1 MSQGFTRGV
10 PIDTDPTLS
19 LDSDLVVPSQKA
31 IKAYVDNQDALLVS
45 NVTATAPLTSSGG
58 TTPVISTSMTTDKL
72 IGRGSAGTGVM
83 EEITLGTGLDL
94 AATTLNVGNIDLA
107 TLSVTETTARLD
119 NWTPSG
125 WPGSTANV
133 IKVIA
138 LTANY
143 VDKVQ
148 IISGLTGGTG
158 GKIVTITNSSTDNL
172 VILELNS
179 TNSLA
184 ANRFRGFGRDAYF
197 LFPGDDVTFLYNGAL
212 WSQFSGNMKNGF
224 NLFDDMG
231 GPNHVGTGVNTSYF
245 GEAGFGLASGT
256 GALVRNETGMTNSIG
271 TIGFTTGTLATGFA
285 KIVMN
290 GRGGTGFG
298 TTTTQYNQFA
308 VVTRLRLE
316 SLPTALQDFR
326 FQTGLTANS
335 NSLSP
340 SITGLMGWYC
350 TSANANWK
358 CYAANTSGTLVSDTV
373 SGLPIVLNADIVLA
387 TYHPNPQGDT
397 VFVYSSDGGMT
408 YTVDSR
414 FVRVSS
420 NYGGAPVIGLVK
432 TVGITSVTADVDYIG
447 LAIKGPRI

>member
-1 MSQGFTRGV
+1 MSQGFTKGT
-10 PIDTDPTLS
+10 PIDTDGTLS
-19 LDSDLVVPSQKA
+19 LNSDIVVPSQA
-31 IKAYVDNQDALLVS
+31 AVVTYVASQIGTPVT

-58 TTPVISTSMTTDKL
+58 TTPDISTSMSTDKL
-72 IGRGSAGTGVM
+72 IGRGTAGTGVM

-107 TLSVTETTARLD
+107 VLAVTETAARLD
-119 NWTPSG
+119 NWTPAG
-125 WPGSTANV
+125 WPGSTADV
-133 IKVIA
+133 VKVIQ

-148 IISGLTGGTG
+148 IISGLTNGTA
-158 GKIVTITNSSTDNL
+158 GKIITLSNTSTDNL
-172 VILELNS
+172 VIIELNS

-197 LFPGDDVTFLYNGAL
+197 LFPKDDVTFLYNGTQ
-212 WSQFSGNMKNGF
+212 WTQFSGNMKNGHT
-224 NLFDDMG
+224 LFDDMG
-231 GPNHVGTGVNTSYF
+231 GPNHVGTGIFTSYF
-245 GEAGFGLASGT
+245 GETGYGLANGT

-271 TIGFTTGTLATGFA
+271 TIGFTTGTTATGFA

-290 GRGGTGFG
+290 GRGSTGFNTG
-298 TTTTQYNQFA
+298 STQYNQFA

-316 SLPTALQDFR
+316 ALPTALQDFR
-326 FQTGLTANS
+326 FQTGLVANS
-335 NSLSP
+335 NTLSP

-358 CYAANTSGTLVSDTV
+358 CYAANTASTIVNDVT
-373 SGLPIVLNADIVLA
+373 SGLAVTLNADIVLV

-397 VFVYSSDGGMT
+397 VFVYSSDGGIT

-414 FVRVSS
+414 FVRVSN
-420 NYGGAPVIGLVK
+420 NYGGAPVIALLK
-432 TVGITSVTADVDYIG
+432 TVGTTSVTADVDYIG
-447 LAIKGPRI
+447 LTIKGPRI